1 MLPAETQEPE
11 PEKTGT
17 AIETTSVPAAG
28 PNAYELGGV
37 MGKRKDNE
45 KVVTRLFRSVRLPTE
60 TFGPCRTM
68 SCKQFGVLGDG
79 LCVRCYDRKGDG
91 S

>member
-1 MLPAETQEPE
+1 MLPAETQEAE
-11 PEKTGT
+11 PGKTG
-17 AIETTSVPAAG
+17 AASKTTSVPANG
-28 PNAYELGGV
+28 PNTNGLGVV
-37 MGKRKDNE
+37 MAKRNDGE
-45 KVVTRLFRSVRLPTE
+45 KVTARIFRSVRLPIE
-60 TFGPCRTM
+60 SFGPCRTM